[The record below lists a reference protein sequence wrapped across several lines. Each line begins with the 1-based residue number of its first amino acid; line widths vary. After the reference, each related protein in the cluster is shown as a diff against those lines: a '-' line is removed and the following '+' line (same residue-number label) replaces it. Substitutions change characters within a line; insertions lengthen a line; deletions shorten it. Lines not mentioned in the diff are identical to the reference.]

1 MMDQIFNYIYVIVF
15 FLCTLTV
22 QINRIYISKIYNDKT
37 GIIVYSV
44 LSIILISLMI
54 ITGITIK

>member
-1 MMDQIFNYIYVIVF
+1 MDQIFNYIYVIVF

-44 LSIILISLMI
+44 LSIILIILMI
-54 ITGITIK
+54 ITVITIK